1 MAWLYVK
8 SWNNFGQH
16 VIDET
21 GLWNFGGE
29 DLEAALM
36 ALTYKRKTDK
46 TERTKDLKDMIME
59 RFDNNMAAFVEWS
72 QSLHSEVHQ
81 REKFLTLEC

>member
-1 MAWLYVK
+1 MDRVNLRVAWLYVK

-36 ALTYKRKTDK
+36 ATVSARFNWRV
-46 TERTKDLKDMIME
+46 TENRTQ
-59 RFDNNMAAFVEWS
+59 S
-72 QSLHSEVHQ
+72 Q
-81 REKFLTLEC
+81 F